1 MKQIVNKYL
10 KEIDPNVIEE
20 KFDFNKSIKN
30 RATIEDKLNTIAQDY
45 EPKTHVQIEDKKRV
59 VTILNRIKNNLLDY
73 YLDLSTVVKLHQIY

>member
-1 MKQIVNKYL
+1 M
-10 KEIDPNVIEE
+10 IEE

-59 VTILNRIKNNLLDY
+59 VTILNRVRNSLLDY
-73 YLDLSTVVKLHQIY
+73 YLDISTVVKLHQIY